1 MTDSVRKLVQQRLRD
16 GDYTCRKEF
25 TLAMFN
31 GKWKVNIIYHL
42 GHDGTYYFHELQALL
57 PNASHKELAKKLK
70 ELQEDSLIDR
80 QIEDNG
86 PRVKVAYSLTPLGR
100 SLLPIIDAMY
110 DWGDKRLRELNV
122 HDVQFGLGK
131 VKQ

>member
-42 GHDGTYYFHELQALL
+42 GHEGTYYFYQLQDLL
-57 PNASHKELAKKLK
+57 PHASHKELAKKLK
-70 ELQEDSLIDR
+70 ELVADGLLNRQE
-80 QIEDNG
+80 EDGG
-86 PRVKVAYSLTPLGR
+86 PRVKTAYSLTPLGE

-110 DWGDKRLRELNV
+110 DWGDQRLHELHLDNV
-122 HDVQFGLGK
+122 KFGLGT
-131 VKQ
+131 VKK